1 LSENG
6 FQSVN
11 RQSSNRQSHH
21 PVVRTLLFE
30 RLLITAS
37 ATLALAAIA
46 MGRVRPS
53 EVPRLMD
60 TRILTLFFVLTV
72 AVELGKASGLFD
84 RLAAAVFFFVPR
96 RRLEPPVAASFDVD
110 PLLAIGFFVLLAAE
124 VASLFGLIPHLAPL
138 AVALLTFVKN

>member
-1 LSENG
+1 MEGLSENG

-72 AVELGKASGLFD
+72 AVELGKAPGLFD
-84 RLAAAVFFFVPR
+84 RLGGGGFFFLSRGGVRGAAA
-96 RRLEPPVAASFDVD
+96 
-110 PLLAIGFFVLLAAE
+110 
-124 VASLFGLIPHLAPL
+124 
-138 AVALLTFVKN
+138 